1 MDKFSHRKGIIAGI
15 VTTVCV
21 VYIIQLFHFQVLD
34 DTYKIK
40 AENNSQR
47 IETLYPARGL
57 IYDRK
62 KRLLVDNQAAY
73 DLIMLP
79 RQVKRFDTTELLA
92 ILGVS
97 KEFLERNIAKCKE
110 HSPYKPS
117 VVISQITGDR
127 YAILQEKLY
136 RYPGFYIQ
144 TRTLRKYHV
153 DHSGDIFGYISEVS
167 PADIQKDPYYAAGDN
182 IGTTGL
188 EKTFEWLLRGKK
200 GKKVLLVD
208 NFNREKGSFADGEY
222 DEAATVGED
231 LYTTLDIDLQLYAN
245 LLMQNKKGGIVA
257 IEPKTGEILA
267 KVSAPS
273 YDPQMI
279 VGLELGKNYPSLQN
293 DPLKP
298 LYDRTTKGRYPPG
311 STFKTIQALIGL
323 ETKAITPATI
333 FHCHHGAY
341 VGRFVACHGH
351 KSPVNLREAIETSC
365 NPYFINVFTRVLEL
379 SSFQNVRNGYNE
391 WRRYI
396 TSFGLGA
403 KVTADFDE
411 DIGLIPTQNYYDL
424 RLKTQNW
431 YASYI
436 NSLAIG
442 QGELAITPMQ
452 MANFT
457 AALAN
462 RGYYITPHIVSPTND
477 SLQRRVTRHEV
488 PIDRAHFEVVIDG
501 MQRVITNGTGWRA
514 RVDSVAVAGKTGT
527 AENPHGKDHSVFIA
541 FAPVDDPKIA
551 LVVYVEHG
559 EWGNSYAAP
568 IAGLLIEK
576 YLKGKI
582 SDAKKAEE
590 KRMIET
596 NLIPLEH
603 E

>member
-1 MDKFSHRKGIIAGI
+1 MNKYRHRKTIIAGI
-15 VTTVCV
+15 TITVCAI
-21 VYIIQLFHFQVLD
+21 YIVQLFHLQVLD

-40 AENNSQR
+40 ADNNSQR
-47 IETLYPARGL
+47 VETLYPARGL
-57 IYDRK
+57 IYDRQ

-92 ILGVS
+92 ILGIS

-110 HSPYKPS
+110 HSPYRPS
-117 VVISQITGDR
+117 VLISQITGDR

-153 DHSGDIFGYISEVS
+153 DHSGDLFGYISEVS
-167 PADIQKDPYYAAGDN
+167 PADIQKDPYYAPGDY

-188 EKTFEWLLRGKK
+188 EKTFEWILRGKK
-200 GKKVLLVD
+200 GKKILLVD
-208 NFNREKGSFADGEY
+208 NFNREQGSFKDGEY
-222 DEAATVGED
+222 DEPATVGED
-231 LYTTLDIDLQLYAN
+231 LHTTLDIDLQLYAN
-245 LLMQNKKGGIVA
+245 LLMRNKKGGIVA

-273 YDPQMI
+273 YDPGMI
-279 VGLELGKNYPSLQN
+279 VGLELGRNYPALQN

-323 ETKAITPATI
+323 QANVITPRTI
-333 FHCHHGAY
+333 FHCNHGAY
-341 VGRFVACHGH
+341 IGRFIACHGH
-351 KSPVNLREAIETSC
+351 PSPVNLAEAIETSC
-365 NPYFINVFTRVLEL
+365 NPYFINVFTRVLE
-379 SSFQNVRNGYNE
+379 SPKYQNVREGYNA
-391 WRRYI
+391 WREYV

-403 KVTADFDE
+403 RVTADFDE
-411 DIGLIPTQNYYDL
+411 DIGLIPTRDYYDL
-424 RLKTQNW
+424 RLKTRNW

-442 QGELAITPMQ
+442 QGELAITPIQ
-452 MANFT
+452 MANLT
-457 AALAN
+457 AAIAN
-462 RGYYITPHIVSPTND
+462 RGYYITPHIVIPTND
-477 SLQRRVTRHEV
+477 SLRRRVTRHDI
-488 PIDRAHFEVVIDG
+488 PIDPAHFEVVIDG
-501 MQRVITNGTGWRA
+501 MTRVITNGTGWRA
-514 RVDSVAVAGKTGT
+514 RVDSVTVAGKTGT

-541 FAPVDDPKIA
+541 FAPVENPRIA

-559 EWGNSYAAP
+559 EWGGTYAAP
-568 IAGLLIEK
+568 IAGLLVEK

-582 SDAKKAEE
+582 PAAKKAEE
-590 KRMIET
+590 KRILET
-596 NLIPLEH
+596 NLIPADT
-603 E
+603 

>member
-1 MDKFSHRKGIIAGI
+1 MDKFGYRKGIIAGI
-15 VTTVCV
+15 VVTVCT

-47 IETLYPARGL
+47 VETLYPARGL
-57 IYDRK
+57 IYDRER
-62 KRLLVDNQAAY
+62 RLLVDNQAAY

-92 ILGVS
+92 ILGIS
-97 KEFLERNIAKCKE
+97 REFLERNIAKCKE

-117 VVISQITGDR
+117 VLVSQIAGDR
-127 YAILQEKLY
+127 YAVLQEKLY

-153 DHSGDIFGYISEVS
+153 NHSGDLFGYISEAGA
-167 PADIQKDPYYAAGDN
+167 ADIEKDPYYAAGDY

-188 EKTFEWLLRGKK
+188 ERTFEWLLRGKK
-200 GKKVLLVD
+200 GKKIVLVD
-208 NFNREKGSFADGEY
+208 NFNREKGSFANGEY
-222 DEAATVGED
+222 DEVATVGED
-231 LYTTLDIDLQLYAN
+231 LYTTLDIDLQSYAN

-267 KVSAPS
+267 KLSAPG
-273 YDPQMI
+273 YDPRMI
-279 VGLELGKNYPSLQN
+279 VGQDLGRNYPSLQN

-311 STFKTIQALIGL
+311 STFKPLQALIGL
-323 ETKAITPATI
+323 EMGVITPGTL
-333 FHCHHGAY
+333 FPCNHGAY
-341 VGRFVACHGH
+341 IGRFVACHGH

-365 NPYFINVFTRVLEL
+365 NPYFINVFSRVLE
-379 SSFQNVRNGYNE
+379 SPRFRDVRDGYNE
-391 WRRYI
+391 WRKYI
-396 TSFGLGA
+396 IAFGLGV
-403 KVTADFDE
+403 KVSADFEE
-411 DIGLIPTQNYYDL
+411 DNGLIPTQEYYDL
-424 RLKTQNW
+424 RLKTRNW
-431 YASYI
+431 YSSYI

-462 RGYYITPHIVSPTND
+462 RGYYITPHIASPTND
-477 SLQRRVTRHEV
+477 SLRRRVQRHEV
-488 PIDRAHFEVVIDG
+488 PVDRAHFEVVIEG
-501 MQRVITNGTGWRA
+501 MRRVVTNGTGWRA

-541 FAPVDDPKIA
+541 FAPADDPAIA

-559 EWGNSYAAP
+559 EWGATYAAA

-576 YLKGKI
+576 YLKGTI
-582 SDAKKAEE
+582 SGAKRAEE
-590 KRMIET
+590 KRIIET
-596 NLIPLEH
+596 NLIFPGS
-603 E
+603 

>member
-1 MDKFSHRKGIIAGI
+1 MNKFGYRKGIIAGI
-15 VTTVCV
+15 IITVCV
-21 VYIIQLFHFQVLD
+21 IYIIRLFNFQVLD
-34 DTYKIK
+34 DTYKIR

-47 IETLYPARGL
+47 IETQYPARGL

-62 KRLLVDNQAAY
+62 RRLLVDNQAAY

-79 RQVKRFDTTELLA
+79 RQVKRFDTTELLS
-92 ILGVS
+92 ILGIS
-97 KEFLERNIAKCKE
+97 REFLEKNIAKCKQ
-110 HSPYKPS
+110 HSPYRPS
-117 VVISQITGDR
+117 VLISQITGDR
-127 YAILQEKLY
+127 YAVLQEKLY

-153 DHSGDIFGYISEVS
+153 NHSGDLFGYISEAS
-167 PADIQKDPYYAAGDN
+167 PADIQKDPYYASGDY

-188 EKTFEWLLRGKK
+188 EKTFEWVLRGRK
-200 GKKVLLVD
+200 GKKILLVD

-231 LYTTLDIDLQLYAN
+231 LYTTLDIDLQSYAN

-257 IEPKTGEILA
+257 IEPRTGEILV
-267 KVSAPS
+267 KVSSPN

-279 VGLELGKNYPSLQN
+279 VGLELGKNYPLLQN

-311 STFKTIQALIGL
+311 STFKTIQALVGL
-323 ETKAITPATI
+323 ETGVITPNTI
-333 FHCHHGAY
+333 VSCYHGAY
-341 VGRFVACHGH
+341 IGRFITCHGH
-351 KSPVNLREAIETSC
+351 KSPVNLWEAIETSC
-365 NPYFINVFTRVLEL
+365 NPYFVNVFTRVLEL
-379 SSFQNVRNGYNE
+379 PRFQNVRNGYE
-391 WRRYI
+391 QWRRYI
-396 TSFGLGA
+396 TSFGLGD

-411 DIGLIPTQNYYDL
+411 DNGLIPDQAYYDT
-424 RLKTQNW
+424 RLKTRNW

-462 RGYYITPHIVSPTND
+462 RGYYITPHIVIPTND
-477 SLQRRVTRHEV
+477 SLARRVERHEV
-488 PIDRAHFEVVIDG
+488 PIERAHFDVVIEG
-501 MQRVITNGTGWRA
+501 MQRVVESGTGWRA

-541 FAPVDDPKIA
+541 FAPVEEPKIA

-559 EWGNSYAAP
+559 EYGGTYAAP

-582 SDAKKAEE
+582 PDAKKEVE
-590 KRMIET
+590 QRMIET
-596 NLIPLEH
+596 NLIPPE
-603 E
+603 